1 MRNIR
6 LRINIETHREQIA
19 LFFFCYIILY
29 CLTILE
35 LVMSNEE
42 IKEQIDMIVNFC
54 KKCPAFSCGN
64 CKNTDKLISL
74 HNLLEEAE

>member
-1 MRNIR
+1 
-6 LRINIETHREQIA
+6 
-19 LFFFCYIILY
+19 
-29 CLTILE
+29 
-35 LVMSNEE
+35 MSNEE